1 MAPRKQPSAVSRQ
14 DDNDI
19 CIDLAKLVQQPWAA
33 QQQQTAAPA
42 VQQPSKK
49 LNCDLSPGTLTGGQ
63 DGNVF
68 RNVSIAKPSM
78 STQTKQRIIRHQHQF
93 PNGPLVPNL
102 NICGPSPPKKTK
114 NRITHHHQFHDGPRV
129 PNLNICGPSPPKQ
142 TKQRKVYHHSPHDAQ
157 RISKAARLPKE
168 PARQSK
174 HSKNWIGNSR
184 DSPITVDDNP
194 ASRCISTPNKTSD
207 PNPHYEVAQ
216 AFSFDRSIPPMDP
229 NLIKTC
235 PKPPPAALLFDQKAS
250 FPYRLAMARH
260 MAYNGVSGPYELGE
274 YLIDIHRATGLPVKI
289 AHRDADEHG
298 QPIWRHLI
306 TGDRIQPQDE
316 SNVSGKPVALSTG
329 ALIRMEDA
337 NSTVIAPEWIFSR
350 PRE

>member
-19 CIDLAKLVQQPWAA
+19 CIDLAKLVQQPWTA
-33 QQQQTAAPA
+33 QQQQTTAPA

-78 STQTKQRIIRHQHQF
+78 SRTKQTIIRHQHQL
-93 PNGPLVPNL
+93 PGGPIVPNL
-102 NICGPSPPKKTK
+102 NIRGPSPPKRTE
-114 NRITHHHQFHDGPRV
+114 N
-129 PNLNICGPSPPKQ
+129 
-142 TKQRKVYHHSPHDAQ
+142 RKVYHHPSHDAH
-157 RISKAARLPKE
+157 RISKAARLPKEPARQSKHPKATRLPKE

-207 PNPHYEVAQ
+207 PNPHYKVAQ
-216 AFSFDRSIPPMDP
+216 AFSFDQSIPPMDP

-274 YLIDIHRATGLPVKI
+274 YLVDIHRATGKPVKI
-289 AHRDADEHG
+289 AHRDADEYG

-337 NSTVIAPEWIFSR
+337 NSTVIAPEWIFSQ